1 MSVRVTASSVKDCNR
16 PIPVI
21 QSLVIEGF
29 KKALRRFELWL
40 APCRGQNW
48 NLLDESANRGAQCGT
63 AGRRVVLVPACRN
76 GDKATRERRGAVKRL
91 PHLEGNNLIGG
102 AVDVQHGEP
111 ELTYLG
117 DGIKA
122 LGKKRLHGEH
132 GGARGEL
139 GTGADGSKPA

>member
-21 QSLVIEGF
+21 QSLVIQGF
-29 KKALRRFELWL
+29 KKDLRRFELWL

-48 NLLDESANRGAQCGT
+48 KLLDESANRGAQCGT

-102 AVDVQHGEP
+102 ARGLQPREP
-111 ELTYLG
+111 EFTYLRG
-117 DGIKA
+117 WITD
-122 LGKKRLHGEH
+122 LGE
-132 GGARGEL
+132 A
-139 GTGADGSKPA
+139 